1 MTQTEL
7 YELFSSLHDNL
18 GNPEF
23 CSSKIREC
31 MNRGSKDVDELVHT
45 MCALRPI
52 KDKLPLW
59 ESFIQYCRKTF
70 DELGE
75 NTEDLIYE

>member
-1 MTQTEL
+1 MDQSQL

-23 CSSKIREC
+23 CNSKIEEC
-31 MNRGSKDVDELVHT
+31 VNRGSKDMDELVHI

-52 KDKLPLW
+52 KGKLPLW

-75 NTEDLIYE
+75 NAEDLIYE